1 VEAVTNLVTWLRVQL
16 DEDERVALAATP
28 GPWRHNPN
36 KCWRKPGTA
45 WFEEAVFAG
54 PPGAEATC
62 VAGTGETDDQQS
74 MADAQHIARHDPAR
88 VLQEVEAKRRWLDE
102 LLRLPHY
109 AWDGREEYG
118 CPKATD
124 VEIWRQIFEG
134 DQVCNCGRD
143 EHVDRSLR
151 LLALPYAD
159 RPGYL
164 EAWRPIR
171 RPT

>member
-1 VEAVTNLVTWLRVQL
+1 MDDLVAWCRQQL
-16 DEDERVALAATP
+16 DEDERIARAAAGGATGVWVASVTREGTGGVNYGP
-28 GPWRHNPN
+28 GPHDWPN
-36 KCWRKPGTA
+36 GGNGIVVYDEGCPNA
-45 WFEEAVFAG
+45 D
-54 PPGAEATC
+54 EAT
-62 VAGTGETDDQQS
+62 
-74 MADAQHIARHDPAR
+74 HIARHDPAR
-88 VLQEVEAKRRWLDE
+88 VLQDVEAKRRSLDE

-124 VEIWRQIFEG
+124 AEIWRQIFEG

-164 EAWRPIR
+164 EVWRP
-171 RPT
+171 